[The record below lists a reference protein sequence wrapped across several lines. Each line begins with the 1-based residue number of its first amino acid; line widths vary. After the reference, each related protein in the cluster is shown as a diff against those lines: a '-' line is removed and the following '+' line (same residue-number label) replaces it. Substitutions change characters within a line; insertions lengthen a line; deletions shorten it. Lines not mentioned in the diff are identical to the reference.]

1 MNNKTN
7 QNDTIDWFI
16 DQLLLYDNLSN
27 NTLQAYRRD
36 LVKLA
41 EQLAELGV
49 PLALAS
55 DEDLATVFL
64 DAAANASIK
73 PASLARLMSVAK
85 RFYLQLVT
93 MERRADNPTRFL
105 KSPKQGLRLPHFFSE
120 RDVDLLLSAPDVET
134 RYGLRDKAMLETL
147 YATGLRVSEMA
158 SLTLSQLDLV
168 RGVILT
174 TGKGNKERMVPLGE
188 VAQGWLER
196 YLSTAR
202 PDFLKGRLCD
212 FVFVSQKKQGISRQL
227 AWIAIDFYAKNLNL
241 PHFSPHALR
250 HAFATHLV
258 NRGADLR
265 SVQLLLG
272 HEDISTTE
280 IYTHVADIRLQTL
293 LNRHHP
299 RG

>member
-1 MNNKTN
+1 
-7 QNDTIDWFI
+7 
-16 DQLLLYDNLSN
+16 
-27 NTLQAYRRD
+27 
-36 LVKLA
+36 
-41 EQLAELGV
+41 
-49 PLALAS
+49 
-55 DEDLATVFL
+55 
-64 DAAANASIK
+64 
-73 PASLARLMSVAK
+73 MSVAK

-272 HEDISTTE
+272 HEKLITQGGKFLGRWIESQPIFDGQKVGIQTGFWRVFFYAS
-280 IYTHVADIRLQTL
+280 HVFPAHQRRHRHEDGFGAPTRLQAK
-293 LNRHHP
+293 
-299 RG
+299 

>member
-1 MNNKTN
+1 MNNKTD

-16 DQLLLYDNLSN
+16 DQLLLYDNLSI

-36 LVKLA
+36 LGKLA
-41 EQLAELGV
+41 DKLAELGV
-49 PLALAS
+49 TLELAS
-55 DEDLATVFL
+55 DQDIATIFL
-64 DAAANASIK
+64 YASSNVSMK

-93 MERRADNPTRFL
+93 MERRTDNPTRFL

-120 RDVDLLLSAPDVET
+120 HDVTLLLNAPDVET

-158 SLTLSQLDLV
+158 NLTLAQLDLV
-168 RGVILT
+168 TGVILT
-174 TGKGNKERMVPLGE
+174 TGKGNKERIVPLGE
-188 VAQGWLER
+188 IAQEWLER
-196 YLSTAR
+196 YLTSAR
-202 PDFLKGRLCD
+202 LDFLKGRLCD

-227 AWIAIDFYAKNLNL
+227 AWIAINEYAKNLNL
-241 PHFSPHALR
+241 PHFNPHALR

-280 IYTHVADIRLQTL
+280 IYTHVADIRLQAL
-293 LNRHHP
+293 LNTHHP